1 MRVKRAF
8 LLSFGKN
15 IQYFSTKVKKPSI
28 FLFFLRESEKDIT
41 RITISKVSASLNT
54 LNIIKKDFRVVEMY

>member
-28 FLFFLRESEKDIT
+28 FLSFFT
-41 RITISKVSASLNT
+41 RK
-54 LNIIKKDFRVVEMY
+54 